1 MVSEATNSKISPYY
15 ALLTSVYQNLPAF
28 YIGNESNSTSVR
40 NVEYVT
46 EAEKLVSEK
55 NLTEEQKE
63 ILNDLRV
70 IQYDITAG
78 KNYVKDTDFMK
89 IQSSYGDE

>member
-1 MVSEATNSKISPYY
+1 M
-15 ALLTSVYQNLPAF
+15 
-28 YIGNESNSTSVR
+28 
-40 NVEYVT
+40 T
-46 EAEKLVSEK
+46 EAEKLVSEQ

>member
-1 MVSEATNSKISPYY
+1 M
-15 ALLTSVYQNLPAF
+15 
-28 YIGNESNSTSVR
+28 R

-46 EAEKLVSEK
+46 EDEKIVNEQ

-63 ILNDLRV
+63 LLSDLRI

-89 IQSSYGDE
+89 IQSCDGD

>member
-1 MVSEATNSKISPYY
+1 M
-15 ALLTSVYQNLPAF
+15 
-28 YIGNESNSTSVR
+28 R

-46 EAEKLVSEK
+46 EDEKIVNEQ

-63 ILNDLRV
+63 LLSDLRI

-89 IQSSYGDE
+89 IQSSDGDE

>member
-1 MVSEATNSKISPYY
+1 M
-15 ALLTSVYQNLPAF
+15 
-28 YIGNESNSTSVR
+28 NEQ
-40 NVEYVT
+40 
-46 EAEKLVSEK
+46 

-63 ILNDLRV
+63 LLSDLRI

-89 IQSSYGDE
+89 IQSSDGDE

>member
-1 MVSEATNSKISPYY
+1 LTNI
-15 ALLTSVYQNLPAF
+15 YQSLPAF
-28 YIGNESNSTSVR
+28 YIGTESNDTSVR

-46 EAEKLVSEK
+46 EDEKIVNEQ

-63 ILNDLRV
+63 LLSDLRI

-89 IQSSYGDE
+89 IQSSDGDE